1 MGFGDRSC
9 RGDRE
14 RSRDAEASH
23 AKKRGGSEK
32 EGERKSV
39 GLGVSGRHKFT
50 KCGVTA
56 SYVCIDMYRT
66 GMSHTHAGRDL
77 KIVGQ

>member
-1 MGFGDRSC
+1 MKIRRRGGGQQTGNETTGTELGFGDRSC

-32 EGERKSV
+32 ERER
-39 GLGVSGRHKFT
+39 
-50 KCGVTA
+50 
-56 SYVCIDMYRT
+56 
-66 GMSHTHAGRDL
+66 
-77 KIVGQ
+77 